1 MNLIR
6 VQATPNLANVGL
18 YAAND
23 CVGSGILT
31 FSNAFMGASKEGLLK
46 SITVVDQ
53 ANQKIVGNL
62 VLFDEDISGTTSIVD
77 NAAFDCADADMSKIL
92 AVIPIPAAN
101 YVSFADNAI
110 ATVQTE
116 IALKQVKDSRHL
128 FGVFVTGGTPTY
140 VANGDIIINLNIQR
154 MV

>member
-6 VQATPNLANVGL
+6 VQAIPLLSNVGL

-31 FSNAFMGASKEGLLK
+31 FNYALTGSSKEGLIK
-46 SITVVDQ
+46 GITVVDQ
-53 ANQKIVGNL
+53 ANQKTAGTL
-62 VLFDEDISGTTSIVD
+62 VLFDEDVSATSPIVD
-77 NAAFDCADADMSKIL
+77 NAAFDCADADMSKIV
-92 AVIPIPAAN
+92 AAIPIPAAN

-110 ATVQTE
+110 ATVQCE
-116 IALKQVKDSRHL
+116 YPFKQNKGTNNI
-128 FGVFVTGGTPTY
+128 FGVFVTLGTPTY
-140 VANGDIIINLNIQR
+140 VALNDIIINLNIQR